1 MCVLRVSGK
10 KFDAARFLV
19 GSRLQPYSV
28 FRIGEPLLPSRPG
41 GRIHKT
47 SGFKVEVSRRSCAEL
62 TGQVLDAIA
71 FLKKHKRTLVRLRK
85 IPEVEDVRLD
95 FPIDLRI
102 DRKKVFSQFDY
113 FPPALVSLAG
123 ELGCGLELSIYP
135 RDFERLARA
144 NAKASRKR
152 PGATERQRLAEES
165 RLANKPLQPTS
176 SYGKRPSGSTS
187 ERRSRLSGK
196 R

>member
-10 KFDAARFLV
+10 RFDAARFLV
-19 GSRLQPYSV
+19 GSRLKPYSV
-28 FRIGEPLLPSRPG
+28 FRIGEPILASHPG
-41 GRIHKT
+41 GRVHKT
-47 SGFKVEVSRRSCAEL
+47 SGFKVDVSRSSWAEL

-71 FLKKHKRTLVRLRK
+71 FLKKHKRTLVKLRT

-95 FPIDLRI
+95 FPIDLRV
-102 DRKKVFSQFDY
+102 DRKKAFAQFDY

-144 NAKASRKR
+144 NPKGLPKAPWRYR
-152 PGATERQRLAEES
+152 TPDVGR
-165 RLANKPLQPTS
+165 
-176 SYGKRPSGSTS
+176 GKSAG
-187 ERRSRLSGK
+187 
-196 R
+196 